1 LLSSPGWPSFT
12 SRAGTVVAAKNP
24 IYQQQ
29 SFNGFLETL
38 YEKFNNEHL
47 EILEGFNDI
56 ETEQILI
63 NKIEQALINMG
74 VVFDKNETFEQKIDR
89 VVKA

>member
-1 LLSSPGWPSFT
+1 LLSSPGWPNFT
-12 SRAGTVVAAKNP
+12 SCAGAVVAAKNS
-24 IYQQQ
+24 ITQQQ
-29 SFNGFLETL
+29 LFNGFLKAL

-47 EILEGFNDI
+47 EILEGFNDT
-56 ETEQILI
+56 ETEQIFV